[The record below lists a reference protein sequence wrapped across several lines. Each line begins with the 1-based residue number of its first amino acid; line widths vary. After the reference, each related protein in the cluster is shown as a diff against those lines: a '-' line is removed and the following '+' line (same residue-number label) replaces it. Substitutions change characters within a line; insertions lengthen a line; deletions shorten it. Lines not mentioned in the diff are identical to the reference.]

1 VAQDSA
7 VSTRFEL
14 PGFAGQ
20 VLHAEDDGYDDAR
33 KVFNGMIDRRPAAIA
48 RCAGAD
54 DVVAAVNLARENN
67 LPLSVYGGGHGV
79 TGSAVVDAGIC
90 IDLRGMDGVAVDPDA
105 KTARVEGGATWGQV
119 DAATQEHGLAVTG
132 GRVSGTGVGG
142 LTLGSGSGWLER
154 KLGFVCD
161 NLLAAEVVTADGRKV
176 TASQDDNPELFWGLC
191 GGGGNFGVVTAFHLQ
206 LHPIGPIVL
215 GGMLMFPAEMGTE
228 LVRFYR
234 DFVTDSPDEV
244 GTGLAFISAP
254 PLDFVPEPVR
264 GKPVIGVVV
273 CYAGPPEEGQEVM
286 KPLLEFGPPALSMVQ
301 PMPYVAVQQ
310 LLDPPNQKGMQ
321 NYWTADFLAELP
333 DEAVD
338 VLVEHGTSPVSPL
351 SQVILV
357 PGGGAIARVDEEA
370 TAFGQRTA
378 PWNLHLLSMWPDP
391 ADTEENIAYT
401 RGFANAIKPWT
412 TGRAYLNFIGDEG
425 IGRVEAAFGTE
436 KYRRLQALK
445 DEWDPENLFRHNQ
458 NIPPTAG

>member
-1 VAQDSA
+1 MAQDSA

-33 KVFNGMIDRRPAAIA
+33 KVFNGMIDRRPAVIA

-90 IDLRGMDGVAVDPDA
+90 IDLRGMDGVAVDADA
-105 KTARVEGGATWGQV
+105 QTARVGGGATWGQV

-161 NLLAAEVVTADGRKV
+161 NMLAADVVTADGRKV
-176 TASQDDNPELFWGLC
+176 TASQDENPELFWGLR

-206 LHPIGPIVL
+206 LHEIGPLVL
-215 GGMLMFPAEMGTE
+215 GGMLMFPAEMGAD

-286 KPLLEFGPPALSMVQ
+286 KPLLEFGPPALAMVQ

-338 VLVEHGTSPVSPL
+338 VLVEHGTNPVSPL

-391 ADTEENIAYT
+391 ADTEQNIAYT

-425 IGRVEAAFGTE
+425 VGRVEAAFGTE
-436 KYRRLQALK
+436 KYKRLQALK